1 MITIRLAE
9 MNEIQF
15 LNQLI
20 SCSARELSQEDYTKE
35 EIEGAIQ
42 YVFGVDLELILDKTY
57 FVIEK
62 DGQIA
67 GCGGWSRRKT
77 LFGGSQ
83 YKGREQGIYLDP
95 QQDFAKIRA
104 FLFIPNSQDKDWEV
118 FC

>member
-42 YVFGVDLELILDKTY
+42 YVFGVDLE
-57 FVIEK
+57 
-62 DGQIA
+62 
-67 GCGGWSRRKT
+67 
-77 LFGGSQ
+77 
-83 YKGREQGIYLDP
+83 
-95 QQDFAKIRA
+95 
-104 FLFIPNSQDKDWEV
+104 
-118 FC
+118 

>member
-1 MITIRLAE
+1 MITIRLAD

-57 FVIEK
+57 FVIE
-62 DGQIA
+62 
-67 GCGGWSRRKT
+67 
-77 LFGGSQ
+77 
-83 YKGREQGIYLDP
+83 
-95 QQDFAKIRA
+95 
-104 FLFIPNSQDKDWEV
+104 
-118 FC
+118 